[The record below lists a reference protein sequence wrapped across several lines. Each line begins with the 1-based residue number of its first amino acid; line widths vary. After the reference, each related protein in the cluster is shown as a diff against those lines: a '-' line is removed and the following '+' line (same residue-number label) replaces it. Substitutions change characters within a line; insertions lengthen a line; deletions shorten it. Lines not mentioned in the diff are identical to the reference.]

1 MLYSFHCAHQVTE
14 EAEHTTVPTGTVNK
28 RKLEK
33 AADKNRRRYNRK
45 RRRKRRKCTRKE
57 TGMG

>member
-1 MLYSFHCAHQVTE
+1 VTE